1 MNPWAGCSQELLDA
15 PPRCDPCPPRRL
27 LSRDQGRNGMSIVRD
42 ARRLIARRL
51 IASVVLLALSTGAAP
66 KAPLVNFPTERE
78 AQEHC
83 PNDMVVWLDP
93 PTKTYYYRGQARYG
107 STKGGAFVCRDEAN
121 HAGMRQARSSQ

>member
-1 MNPWAGCSQELLDA
+1 
-15 PPRCDPCPPRRL
+15 
-27 LSRDQGRNGMSIVRD
+27 MSIVRD
-42 ARRLIARRL
+42 ACRSIAMRS
-51 IASVVLLALSTGAAP
+51 IASVVLLTLSTGAAP

-83 PNDMVVWLDP
+83 PTDIIVWLDLP
-93 PTKTYYYRGQARYG
+93 SRTYYYRGQTRYG